1 MARLGRLPRDA
12 LEVARAVAV
21 LGSEAHLRHAAAMAG
36 ITIDA
41 AGAAAD
47 VLLRAEILGPERP
60 LSFVHPLVASAVY
73 NDLLPGDRSARHRRA
88 AEVLMAERTPPD
100 RMARHYIASEPAG
113 DRAVVEVLAA
123 SAAPRWPKGRP
134 TLRSRNSAEPSS
146 SQGQSNISAKRSRA
160 FPTCGP
166 ESC

>member
-1 MARLGRLPRDA
+1 
-12 LEVARAVAV
+12 V

-146 SQGQSNISAKRSRA
+146 SHRHQ
-160 FPTCGP
+160 TCGFA
-166 ESC
+166 SC